1 MCIRLEKW
9 DKEAKILMGALD
21 LWAIKGLRHLIR
33 SSHR

>member
-9 DKEAKILMGALD
+9 DKEAKILMGALY
-21 LWAIKGLRHLIR
+21 LWAIICLRHLIR